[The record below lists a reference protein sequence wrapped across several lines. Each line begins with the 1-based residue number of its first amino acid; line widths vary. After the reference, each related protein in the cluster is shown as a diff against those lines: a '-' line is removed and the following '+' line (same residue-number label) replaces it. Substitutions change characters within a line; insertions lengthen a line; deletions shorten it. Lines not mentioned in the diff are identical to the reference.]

1 MFIRIRIPLLELQ
14 FIALMSTCS
23 TWTTTLGTGSSA
35 EDACMVGSGRP
46 VAPTSLPLTS
56 VQSCKMSQN
65 FHRLIQSTDSYPMEN
80 IKTLGTK
87 EAQTKKFSSLRE
99 KLVDGPDLQISR
111 FYDILQLCFCL
122 WGYLKSKVYC
132 PRPNNLN
139 ELQAKISNEVAQIDP
154 AMVRRAMMDMKA
166 RAVKCIAAGGG
177 HFEK

>member
-1 MFIRIRIPLLELQ
+1 MLSSFAQDSDLSIRLPKIVIPEPRCLQ
-14 FIALMSTCS
+14 GHNSVSLSDHFLPWSST
-23 TWTTTLGTGSSA
+23 GG
-35 EDACMVGSGRP
+35 G
-46 VAPTSLPLTS
+46 AP
-56 VQSCKMSQN
+56 
-65 FHRLIQSTDSYPMEN
+65 YPMEN
-80 IKTLGTK
+80 IKTLRTK
-87 EAQTKKFSSLRE
+87 ETQTKKFSSLRE

-154 AMVRRAMMDMKA
+154 AMVRRAVMDMKA

>member
-1 MFIRIRIPLLELQ
+1 MAKYSAIFLKHN
-14 FIALMSTCS
+14 IAIY
-23 TWTTTLGTGSSA
+23 SA
-35 EDACMVGSGRP
+35 TFS
-46 VAPTSLPLTS
+46 
-56 VQSCKMSQN
+56 
-65 FHRLIQSTDSYPMEN
+65 RLNKFRFSRLVDFSN
-80 IKTLGTK
+80 IKTLETK
-87 EAQTKKFSSLRE
+87 ETQTKKFSSLRE

-154 AMVRRAMMDMKA
+154 AMVRRAVMDMKA